1 METGEE
7 ILESSAGLIP
17 DDPDEDDS
25 RLEIGRMRRMVSWWR
40 SAGIP
45 LFSEAYA
52 ERNVDDLVLE
62 DVGDESY

>member
-17 DDPDEDDS
+17 DDPDEDDL
-25 RLEIGRMRRMVSWWR
+25 RLEIRCIRCMVSWRR
-40 SAGIP
+40 SVGIP
-45 LFSEAYA
+45 LFDEVYA

-62 DVGDESY
+62 DIGNESY